1 MVRSAAMILAA
12 LILPEIALAQQAQ
25 GSHTVVDG
33 DTLWDLAQQYYQDPF
48 DWRLIWDANRTD
60 INNPNLILPGQVLVI
75 PGTEPA
81 AEVTG
86 VLVESPSGPSG
97 PLVVPDSRA
106 MRTIFFQDS
115 SFVRGGVVTAEG
127 VEYVAVARDLV
138 YAAPWLTAFEVDP
151 PHTGVLEGAA
161 GRNNRGG
168 TVRSYELVMV
178 AMERPARVGEQL
190 QIFEIDY
197 EIEDV
202 ARVAHRT
209 GVITVSTVVDGGI
222 IGVVTSEFGR
232 IRPGQFVGPAPEYD
246 LSVGEYADPVSG
258 GAAAMV
264 MGFANGAGILGVGHV
279 AFLDLGTNDGIT
291 LGDEFT
297 LYNTADTEAVEG
309 VLQVVGLAAETSTAR
324 VLRIRDAV
332 FEQGV
337 VVRLTKK
344 MR

>member
-12 LILPEIALAQQAQ
+12 LILPVIALAQQAQ

-60 INNPNLILPGQVLVI
+60 ITDPNLIVPGQVLVI

-81 AEVTG
+81 AGVTD
-86 VLVESPSGPSG
+86 VVVESPPTT
-97 PLVVPDSRA
+97 PTPPDGRDG
-106 MRTIFFQDS
+106 RTIFFRDS

-127 VEYVAVARDLV
+127 MEYLAVARDLV
-138 YAAPWLTAFEVDP
+138 FSAPWLMSFEGDP

-161 GRNNRGG
+161 GLNHR
-168 TVRSYELVMV
+168 TLIVRSYQRVRV

-190 QIFEIDY
+190 QVFAVDY

-202 ARVAHRT
+202 GRVVHPT
-209 GVITVSTVVDGGI
+209 GIITVSTVVDGGV
-222 IGVVTSEFGR
+222 IGVITSEYGR
-232 IRPGQFVGPAPEYD
+232 IEPGQFVRPVPAYD
-246 LSVGEYADPVSG
+246 LSVGDYADPVSG
-258 GAAAMV
+258 GDAAMV
-264 MGFANGAGILGVGHV
+264 MGFGNGASISAPGQV
-279 AFLDLGTNDGIT
+279 AFLDLGTDDGIA

-297 LYNTADTEAVEG
+297 LYSTFDTEAVEG
-309 VLQVVGLAAETSTAR
+309 VLQVVGLSDETSAAR
-324 VLRIRDAV
+324 VVRIRDAV